1 MQVRLCIWLCRA
13 FFALG
18 EVKMDTSLFRDSF
31 QAGVD
36 PLDVMKVQHSV
47 ITGLLDRIK
56 RKLKDLWDGDTVPL
70 VGTLLAAVAAPL
82 YAIIALTN

>member
-36 PLDVMKVQHSV
+36 PLDVMKVQQSV
-47 ITGLLDRIK
+47 ITGLIDKIK
-56 RKLKDLWDGDTVPL
+56 QKLKDLWDGDAIPVI
-70 VGTLLAAVAAPL
+70 GILLAALAAPL
-82 YAIIALTN
+82 YAVIALTN